1 VGSGKGTLAPIQA
14 GQFVWSDR
22 AYAVVSYDMIGGTVL
37 SFLLVD
43 NVIVLFLLSGMLFAV
58 AIFRYGAFHA
68 TKDEGRTGGR
78 RPSSKA
84 QCSIRFLERR
94 AERYEPVF
102 S

>member
-1 VGSGKGTLAPIQA
+1 M
-14 GQFVWSDR
+14 WSDR
-22 AYAVVSYDMIGGTVL
+22 AYPVVSYGMTGGTVL

-58 AIFRYGAFHA
+58 AIFRDGAFHA
-68 TKDEGRTGGR
+68 TKDERASFVL

-84 QCSIRFLERR
+84 QCSIRFLEQR